1 MHIHELNP
9 KKTIIA
15 LAIFVI
21 VIIVGLVSITSPRLT
36 YTLTP
41 VQTVELVA
49 WEDGYVFP
57 YELED
62 VLSGAVDTVILID
75 IRNTFDYSRGHI
87 QDAENI
93 SAVALLNKE
102 NIKRLKKLQED
113 GFRVIIYGETLQHA
127 NGPWMIYRQLGFD
140 NVVALMGGYEYYTLW
155 KDNLGDS
162 YADDGYLIGTA
173 DFDYA
178 DVASNANIS
187 EEDDSQKQSLK
198 VNRRKK
204 SNVVEG
210 GC

>member
-15 LAIFVI
+15 LSLFVI
-21 VIIVGLVSITSPRLT
+21 VIVVGLITLSGPRLK
-36 YTLTP
+36 YELTP
-41 VQTVELVA
+41 EQTIELVA

-62 VLSGAVDTVILID
+62 ILAGTVDTAIIMD

-87 QDAENI
+87 PSSENI
-93 SAVALLNKE
+93 STVGLLNE
-102 NIKRLKKLQED
+102 DNLKRLKKLKED
-113 GFRVIIYGETLQHA
+113 GFCVLIYGETLQHA
-127 NGPWMIYRQLGFD
+127 VGPWMVYRQLGFD
-140 NVVALMGGYEYYTLW
+140 NVKALMGGYEYYELW

-173 DFDYA
+173 DFDYY
-178 DVASNANIS
+178 DVASNVTMQENDN
-187 EEDDSQKQSLK
+187 EKQPIK
-198 VNRRKK
+198 VVRKK
-204 SNVVEG
+204 KSTVVEG